1 MNNDN
6 IFDPGACKTAEEALK
21 VLQNIIASPEPLPRA
36 RRLWGGA
43 DVMLSFRPRP
53 RPGDGESSFYPAPRM
68 VYTPHARELSWLF
81 DSLRDAFAVE
91 SLLDGCNKIEFYGRL
106 ANAANARTQAG
117 PEVSA
122 PELCGAVLAEAVK
135 MYGEMKNRTFEYLL
149 VAFHGEI
156 AADLKK
162 EH

>member
-1 MNNDN
+1 MEKHN
-6 IFDPGACKTAEEALK
+6 FDPKTCKTTEEALK
-21 VLQNIIASPEPLPRA
+21 VLHTIIASPEPLPRT
-36 RRLWGGA
+36 RYLWGGA
-43 DVMLSFRPRP
+43 DVMLSFRP

-68 VYTPHARELSWLF
+68 VYTPHARELSWFF
-81 DSLRDAFAVE
+81 DSLRDAFAIE

-122 PELCGAVLAEAVK
+122 PELCGAVLNEAVK
-135 MYGEMKNRTFEYLL
+135 MYGEMKNHTFEYLL
-149 VAFHGEI
+149 VAFNGEI

-162 EH
+162 KN

>member
-1 MNNDN
+1 MNNN
-6 IFDPGACKTAEEALK
+6 IFDPGACKTTEEALK
-21 VLQNIIASPEPLPRA
+21 VLHTIIASPEPLPRS

-43 DVMLSFRPRP
+43 DVMISFRP

-81 DSLRDAFAVE
+81 DSLRDSFAIE
-91 SLLDGCNKIEFYGRL
+91 SLLDGCSKIEFYGRL
-106 ANAANARTQAG
+106 ANAANARPQAG

-122 PELCGAVLAEAVK
+122 AELCGAVLAEAVK
-135 MYGEMKNRTFEYLL
+135 MYGEMKKRSFEYLL

-156 AADLKK
+156 AADLKN